1 MLVYMKRQNN
11 IISAFDAKT
20 HLSRL
25 LQEVEQGA
33 AITITRRGKPVA
45 RLVPVEKE
53 PSPLRADEVFRA
65 FQEIRSRA
73 KGRTDIRKFIEEG
86 RKR

>member
-1 MLVYMKRQNN
+1 MKRQNN

-53 PSPLRADEVFRA
+53 PSPLRADEVSKA

>member
-1 MLVYMKRQNN
+1 MNMKRQNN
-11 IISAFDAKT
+11 TVSAFDAKT

-25 LQEVEQGA
+25 LLEVEQGN

-45 RLVPVEKE
+45 RLVPVEAE
-53 PSPLRADEVFRA
+53 REPLRAEDVLKGFK
-65 FQEIRSRA
+65 EIRSRV
-73 KGRTDIRKFIEEG
+73 KGKVDIRKYIEEG

>member
-1 MLVYMKRQNN
+1 MKRQHNT
-11 IISAFDAKT
+11 ISAFDAKT

-53 PSPLRADEVFRA
+53 SVPLLADEVFKA
-65 FQEIRSRA
+65 FQDIRGRA
-73 KGRTDIRKFIEEG
+73 KGRIGIRKFIEEG

>member
-1 MLVYMKRQNN
+1 MNTKRQNN
-11 IISAFDAKT
+11 RVSAFDAKT

-25 LQEVEQGA
+25 LQEVEQGN

-45 RLVPVEKE
+45 RLVPVEAE
-53 PSPLRADEVFRA
+53 QEPLRAEDVLKGFR
-65 FQEIRSRA
+65 EIRSRV
-73 KGRTDIRKFIEEG
+73 KGKVDIRKYIEEG